1 MNRRIEVLH
10 TCLFFLNEVLPFCK
24 KKQVT
29 VVVKT
34 IGDDDD
40 SSRVSDG
47 REEGF
52 FVEWLE

>member
-1 MNRRIEVLH
+1 MKCFHSV
-10 TCLFFLNEVLPFCK
+10 